1 MCRALW
7 QIRREILD
15 TNAKLA
21 IMAQELRSALSTL
34 ETSARVQKN
43 RKYVRPIAIV
53 FIVDTHQQMH
63 ARGNTLTSPPPPA
76 IFASVWTMNVEL
88 K

>member
-1 MCRALW
+1 VSC
-7 QIRREILD
+7 ILAD
-15 TNAKLA
+15 PARDFGHQCKA
-21 IMAQELRSALSTL
+21 GYYGPELRSALSTL

-76 IFASVWTMNVEL
+76 ILHRFGQW